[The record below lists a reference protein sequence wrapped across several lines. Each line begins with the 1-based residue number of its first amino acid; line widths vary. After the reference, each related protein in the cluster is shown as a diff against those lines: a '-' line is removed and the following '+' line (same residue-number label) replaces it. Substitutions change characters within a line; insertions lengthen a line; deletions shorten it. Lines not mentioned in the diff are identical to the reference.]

1 MDQSDLNLIFEMD
14 QSDLDHFDPLEK
26 LKKIISAN
34 GSKFISWNFQAD
46 QNFEKLHN
54 SISVHD
60 PDLKINLDKADPIL
74 STLEVPVGV
83 FENNLWYFIYSGDLR

>member
-1 MDQSDLNLIFEMD
+1 M
-14 QSDLDHFDPLEK
+14 
-26 LKKIISAN
+26 
-34 GSKFISWNFQAD
+34 D

-74 STLEVPVGV
+74 RTLEVPVGV

>member
-1 MDQSDLNLIFEMD
+1 M
-14 QSDLDHFDPLEK
+14 
-26 LKKIISAN
+26 
-34 GSKFISWNFQAD
+34 D

-60 PDLKINLDKADPIL
+60 PDLKINLDKADPTL